1 MSCTMVDPKS
11 TPGENGKTKTNQ
23 DHKIIVV
30 TCEDVAPE
38 KEVAE
43 QHTNNPRAKSPT
55 WRGTSPKHRQLSPNW
70 RKPPTKDQRAVS
82 PNWRE
87 DINGRSCSPNT
98 RDDKNRRSRSP
109 KGRDDKNG
117 GARSPNGRDD
127 KNAGARSPNWRH
139 PSPNNEIGRSLSP
152 NWRKPSPQ
160 ELRSSSPNWR
170 ASSNP
175 TQKEKLRSSSP
186 NWRASSNPSQKEISR
201 SPQGRGRSGRASG
214 EKSKD
219 EVDARN
225 SNTVATLDS
234 SNFSNVLESS
244 LPWLVMFSAPWCGP
258 SRKMKPAFEMA
269 ANKLKGKVRFGIL
282 NGDLEQNQDLV
293 GSFASEGFPSLYHF
307 PANGGTPEMYGGG
320 RKAEEIIKWARA
332 FILNYQ

>member
-70 RKPPTKDQRAVS
+70 RKPPTKDQRAAS

-87 DINGRSCSPNT
+87 DVNGRSCSP
-98 RDDKNRRSRSP
+98 S
-109 KGRDDKNG
+109 GRDDKNT
-117 GARSPNGRDD
+117 GARSSNGRHS
-127 KNAGARSPNWRH
+127 SPH
-139 PSPNNEIGRSLSP
+139 NEIGRSLSP

-175 TQKEKLRSSSP
+175 SQKEELRSSSP
-186 NWRASSNPSQKEISR
+186 NWRASSNPSQKERSR
-201 SPQGRGRSGRASG
+201 SPRGRGRPGRVSG

-219 EVDARN
+219 EVDATD
-225 SNTVATLDS
+225 SSTVATLDS